1 MNTNNE
7 NNELN
12 SIEFPTLSKLDRKN
26 NFTVGETFF
35 EKQLVEI
42 QQKCYSQTQS
52 TSMLRKPALHLKWVV
67 VAGVLVI
74 FVSIMSIYMFN
85 GKQKIELANNTIT
98 QEVQL
103 ADLIDYDDIEEN
115 TIVNVILEEDTI
127 TNINNTKASID
138 TTALDVSDDDII
150 KYLIEEGYDL
160 ENN

>member
-12 SIEFPTLSKLDRKN
+12 SVEFPILSKLDRKN
-26 NFTVGETFF
+26 KFTVGETFF
-35 EKQLVEI
+35 EKQLIKI
-42 QQKCYSQTQS
+42 QQKSYAQEQLS
-52 TSMLRKPALHLKWVV
+52 TMIKKPALHLKWIV
-67 VAGVLVI
+67 VAVVLVF

-85 GKQKIELANNTIT
+85 GSQKIELVNNTTT
-98 QEVQL
+98 QDFQL
-103 ADLIDYDDIEEN
+103 ADLIDYDDIEES
-115 TIVNVILEEDTI
+115 TIVNVILEDDSI
-127 TNINNTKASID
+127 SNGNNTKISFE